1 MKELK
6 IGRSHENDI
15 VIDDPS
21 VSRQHASIWINNS
34 EYSLQDNGS
43 SNGTFIN
50 GMIINGSARLN
61 RHDILKVGNSLVPWM
76 NYIGSNS
83 EAAKTRVSPPSQPS
97 QSYTTTHSSNVMRNL
112 PNASGALTCGII
124 GLVFSFW
131 GILGIIG
138 LILCIIA
145 VALGASGMSKYKQ
158 NPDLYRSGSYSNARA
173 GMVLGIIGMSL
184 FVLMILFVV
193 IALNL

>member
-21 VSRQHASIWINNS
+21 VSRQHASIWINDS

-43 SNGTFIN
+43 SNGTYIN
-50 GMIINGSARLN
+50 GKIIKGATRLN

-76 NYIGSNS
+76 NYIGSHS
-83 EAAKTRVSPPSQPS
+83 EAEKTKVSPPPQPA
-97 QSYTTTHSSNVMRNL
+97 QSFTTTDSGTVIRNL

-124 GLVFSFW
+124 GLVLSFW
-131 GILGIIG
+131 GIIGIIG

-145 VALGASGMSKYKQ
+145 VALGGSAASKYKQ
-158 NPDLYRSGSYSNARA
+158 NPDLYRRGSYSNARA
-173 GMVLGIIGMSL
+173 GVVLGIIGMSL
-184 FVLMILFVV
+184 FLLMVV
-193 IALNL
+193 IVAIAFNL